1 MADERFRGKSE
12 ELAVR
17 VLSAY
22 SQALLAQERI
32 ELSRAQKRAFAER
45 LQLNDR
51 LLKGGE
57 GTRTDVLETQA
68 RRASPRLKKS
78 NPRTPRT
85 APCESWKPSS
95 ANRCRSKN
103 WRR

>member
-1 MADERFRGKSE
+1 YEAYARYRQGSAQALFSDERFRGKSQ

-17 VLSAY
+17 LLSAY

-32 ELSRAQKRAFAER
+32 ELSRAQKRAYAER
-45 LQLNDR
+45 LQLNER

-68 RRASPRLKKS
+68 RLSLAL
-78 NPRTPRT
+78 
-85 APCESWKPSS
+85 AQEI
-95 ANRCRSKN
+95 
-103 WRR
+103 